1 MLEELFLQLC
11 SIMLG
16 AQSHSVV
23 VNKKLVLPQLM
34 SSNLCAY
41 RMRYTSATTVL
52 QSMSIYYTNRT
63 TDGLQEQFFNL
74 DI

>member
-1 MLEELFLQLC
+1 
-11 SIMLG
+11 MLG
-16 AQSHSVV
+16 VQSQCGSQQKTSTPAVMHSCSNALLQV
-23 VNKKLVLPQLM
+23 M

-41 RMRYTSATTVL
+41 RTRYTSATTVL
-52 QSMSIYYTNRT
+52 QSMSIYYANRT